1 MKNKIKD
8 INILDH
14 ITKKKRVTRMFMLIL
29 GAFIFAIFYN
39 AYVAPNNLVYGGV
52 GGLAIVIHKLT
63 GVSNILIIDIVTVA
77 LLLISIFTCGLKKA
91 SYTIIGF
98 GVYTL
103 FVNLTEPIAQ
113 FFQINFDSFTFAIL
127 FYSIVG
133 GLGVGLIYRAGFNTG
148 GVDSIVMIIQR
159 YFKIPQ
165 SVISVS
171 VNSVIIIM
179 GVINFGIIKSI
190 YAILLLK
197 IMNFISDRI
206 VLGMSNSKICYIKT
220 RHLAQVEELLSDEF
234 NIGYTLIDSTNGV
247 GMLKKPLILCIMP
260 SDRFYTVKNRI
271 SKIDKKVEFIS
282 GDCYTVEGGMTNHIL
297 PI

>member
-1 MKNKIKD
+1 MKSVLKD
-8 INILDH
+8 INILEQ
-14 ITKKKRVTRMFMLIL
+14 ITKKKRITRMCMLIL

-63 GVSNILIIDIVTVA
+63 GLSNILIIDIVTVG
-77 LLLISIFTCGLKKA
+77 LLLISIFTCGWKKA

-98 GVYTL
+98 GLYTL
-103 FVNLTEPIAQ
+103 FVNITEPIAQ
-113 FFQINFDSFTFAIL
+113 YFQINFDSFTFAVL
-127 FYSIVG
+127 FYAVVG
-133 GLGVGLIYRAGFNTG
+133 GVGAGLIYRAGFNTG
-148 GVDSIVMIIQR
+148 GVDSIVIIIQK

-165 SVISVS
+165 NVISVA
-171 VNSVIIIM
+171 VNSIIILM

-190 YAILLLK
+190 YAILLLEV
-197 IMNFISDRI
+197 MNFISNRI

-220 RHLAQVEELLSDEF
+220 RHLAQVEELLTEEF
-234 NIGYTLIDSTNGV
+234 NIGYTILESTNGI
-247 GMLKKPLILCIMP
+247 GILRKPLIMCVMP
-260 SDRFYTVKNRI
+260 SDRFYTVKHRI

-297 PI
+297 PL